1 MNRAIRIRRNRITAM
16 TITGALLATLP
27 GVSAATPLNRQV
39 QTLSE
44 KVKQLEGPAGLLSGI
59 SISGYLDPTYIFNSR
74 QHISSFFFGDKT
86 APYRFYHSSFG
97 DLFLDVT
104 KKFSGGST
112 LNVQIMPNR
121 GYGAASGSIINAAYF
136 TVPVTGKFSVIGGQ
150 IPAWDGYEPQ
160 ISTGMYTVTHNLL
173 FDFSEPG
180 FFTGVGGQYASGPY
194 TVQMLLA
201 NTWNHAFNSSFREPT
216 LEYRFSVAPS
226 SSFSY
231 GLFGTIGKIASVN
244 PGVGSTTRFFNDL
257 DATYTSGPLTLSG
270 QLDHGYQERGAAN
283 GRTAEWYGASVMGN
297 YRFMP
302 MVGFT
307 LRYDYLNDTK
317 NGGHVAGSG
326 KLADY
331 NDGFA
336 PNPAD
341 PNAGPLRQAFT
352 TALLLYPMKHVT
364 VKLEYRHDWAN
375 FATFL
380 DSASGNY
387 HNSDNTVAAQFLF
400 AF

>member
-1 MNRAIRIRRNRITAM
+1 MNRAIPIRRNLVTAM
-16 TITGALLATLP
+16 TITGTLLAVLP
-27 GVSAATPLNRQV
+27 GVSAATSLSQQV
-39 QTLSE
+39 QTLGA

-59 SISGYLDPTYIFNSR
+59 SISGYIDPTYVYNSR

-86 APYRFYHSSFG
+86 APYRFYHSTFG
-97 DLFLDVT
+97 DLFLNVT
-104 KKFSGGST
+104 KKFSGGGT
-112 LNVQIMPNR
+112 LDIQIMPNR
-121 GYGAASGSIINAAYF
+121 GYGAGVGSIINAAYF

-150 IPAWDGYEPQ
+150 MPAWDGYEPQ

-173 FDFSEPG
+173 FGFSEPA

-194 TVQMLLA
+194 TVQMLVA
-201 NTWNHAFNSSFREPT
+201 NTWNSAFNKSFREPT

-231 GLFGTIGKIASVN
+231 GLYGTIGRIA
-244 PGVGSTTRFFNDL
+244 GVATGAGPDTRFFNDL

-270 QLDHGYQERGAAN
+270 QLDHGYQKHGAAN

-302 MVGFT
+302 MAGLT

-317 NGGHVAGSG
+317 NGGHIVN
-326 KLADY
+326 DPQ
-331 NDGFA
+331 DGFITD
-336 PNPAD
+336 PAD
-341 PNAGPLRQAFT
+341 SNSGTRRQAFT
-352 TALLLYPMKHVT
+352 TALLLYPMKHLT

-375 FATFL
+375 FATFRRGKTGSRH
-380 DSASGNY
+380 DS
-387 HNSDNTVAAQFLF
+387 DDTLAAQFLF